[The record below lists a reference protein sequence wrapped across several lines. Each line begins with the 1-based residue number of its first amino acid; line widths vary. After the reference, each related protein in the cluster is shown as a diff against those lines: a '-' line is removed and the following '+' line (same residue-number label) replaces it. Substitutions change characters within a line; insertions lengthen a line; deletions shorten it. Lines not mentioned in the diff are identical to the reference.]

1 MDDAVFGAW
10 CAGTHDRLKR
20 TWRGVAHLVPVDGPR
35 SGQAAAAKP
44 GRGLGYHPDARPA
57 GCRGGLPPCGMQRAT
72 IGPGS
77 RRSRHPKWRC
87 ASRWRAPAVTGVPVS
102 AVCHPPRRTGTG
114 LTGVPPANP
123 LGEYVDDA
131 VLGAWCAGADDRL
144 KCPHGGVA
152 QLAVRAAA
160 WHGAQGVTSLALS
173 SWGREIQHRLV
184 RGHGPPAG
192 RSCPRTGGAV
202 RPEPPLRAASLPMA
216 HRASSSPCGMY
227 NVSDKVIHSGVRGA
241 GKHRGTRLG

>member
-1 MDDAVFGAW
+1 MCRHTRPAE
-10 CAGTHDRLKR
+10 
-20 TWRGVAHLVPVDGPR
+20 VPVKGRGAPGSRGR
-35 SGQAAAAKP
+35 SSIRP
-44 GRGLGYHPDARPA
+44 GRRRNARRGSWPSPGAQPA
-57 GCRGGLPPCGMQRAT
+57 EGRGGLPPCGMQRAT

-87 ASRWRAPAVTGVPVS
+87 ASRWHTAVTGVPVS

-131 VLGAWCAGADDRL
+131 VLGAWCAGTDDRL